1 MKIIKFIIRYI
12 HYFLIA
18 KNEHAIQGPFIFD
31 FVTKVLYRKDQDE
44 DCKVIDYLRKDLC
57 KSKKVITITDF
68 GAGSNINKSNRR
80 KVKDIAKNSSKN
92 SKFGKLLYRMI
103 KFYKPKNIVEL
114 GTSLGI
120 STCYL
125 AKANTK
131 SRVFTF
137 EGCAETAKIANQN
150 LQKLDINN
158 AEITLGNFNKT
169 VNQKLEKIET
179 IDFAFIDGNHQET
192 PTINYFKEC
201 LKYAN
206 NNTLFVFDDIHWSN
220 GMESAWQ
227 TIKEHPKTTVTIDLF
242 FIGIVF
248 IKKELSKENFTIRF

>member
-1 MKIIKFIIRYI
+1 MNIIKFISRYI

-18 KNEHAIQGPFIFD
+18 KNEHAIHGPFVFEFIN
-31 FVTKVLYRKDQDE
+31 KVLYKKNQDE
-44 DCKVIDYLRKDLC
+44 DCMLINSLRKDLC
-57 KSKKVITITDF
+57 RSKKVITITDF
-68 GAGSNINKSNRR
+68 GAGSKINKSNRR

-92 SKFGKLLYRMI
+92 SKFGKLLYRMV

-114 GTSLGI
+114 GTSLAI

-131 SRVFTF
+131 GRVFTF
-137 EGCAETAKIANQN
+137 EGCTETAKIAKQN
-150 LQKLDINN
+150 LQKLDIDNT
-158 AEITLGNFNKT
+158 EITLGDFNKT

-179 IDFAFIDGNHQET
+179 IDFAFIDGNHQEA

-201 LKYAN
+201 LKYSN
-206 NNTLFVFDDIHWSN
+206 NNTLFVFDDIHWSQ
-220 GMESAWQ
+220 GMENAWKS
-227 TIKEHPKTTVTIDLF
+227 IKEHPKTTVTIDLF